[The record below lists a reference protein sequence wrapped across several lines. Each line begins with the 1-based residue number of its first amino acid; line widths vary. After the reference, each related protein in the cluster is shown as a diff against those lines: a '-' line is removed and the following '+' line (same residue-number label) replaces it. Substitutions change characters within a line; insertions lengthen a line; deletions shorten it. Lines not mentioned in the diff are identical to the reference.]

1 MSDAE
6 TVAPVKKERE
16 DNEAVFRRELAAIA
30 PEDVLPTL
38 DEYINELTKIQQS
51 TLVGGSEK
59 FEGRFQHL
67 TLGNGAPRYIFSG
80 NNSLAAKTG
89 SATKGVE
96 ITVFGRPGAV
106 DPAIYSYVRF
116 MGISYNEN
124 FDIFTGTFVHRLPG
138 SYQACVTVPVPQD
151 ALRLPYAQ
159 FAIDKYLTDR
169 ASMGLLGE
177 IETRQKYC
185 RNARVLAAE
194 SPSGRGMV
202 FTLRERLP
210 ASRQN
215 LLSETALSIVR
226 LASVLPKTFVSKHP
240 LVPNIAAEFYQRDNV
255 LDARIFCTD

>member
-1 MSDAE
+1 M
-6 TVAPVKKERE
+6 
-16 DNEAVFRRELAAIA
+16 
-30 PEDVLPTL
+30 
-38 DEYINELTKIQQS
+38 
-51 TLVGGSEK
+51 
-59 FEGRFQHL
+59 
-67 TLGNGAPRYIFSG
+67 
-80 NNSLAAKTG
+80 
-89 SATKGVE
+89 E

-255 LDARIFCTD
+255 LDARIFCTDQPRGPFAYKLDSAACQMLASGAAQSCRVALVFDVSLPPADYSNSGLMCDWEYTGNAVFTLNKNKIVNRLVLISDEKLPGL